1 MSRFTILSSLVAI
14 LLSLMACEQRDDF
27 AQNNVWQGSGEAFE
41 REFQYQPDLGDSLIL
56 IRNGSNESYSGSVE
70 RNDSGTMTKQIYFNG
85 LLNGKSIKKSA
96 DGSWVEASYV
106 DGKLEGPMKL
116 YDRSGEIRSILNYSK
131 GKLRSANAQ

>member
-1 MSRFTILSSLVAI
+1 
-14 LLSLMACEQRDDF
+14 
-27 AQNNVWQGSGEAFE
+27 
-41 REFQYQPDLGDSLIL
+41 
-56 IRNGSNESYSGSVE
+56 
-70 RNDSGTMTKQIYFNG
+70 MTKQIYFNG